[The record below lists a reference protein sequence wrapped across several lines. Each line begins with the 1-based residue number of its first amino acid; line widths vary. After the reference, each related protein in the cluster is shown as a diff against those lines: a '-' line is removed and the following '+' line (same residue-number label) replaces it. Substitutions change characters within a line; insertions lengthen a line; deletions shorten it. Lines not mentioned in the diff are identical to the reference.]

1 MNNDEKIKNY
11 GDEDFLENRES
22 AGKSMKSSFTDRR
35 DDKNR
40 FHFI

>member
-11 GDEDFLENRES
+11 GDEDFLENRGS
-22 AGKSMKSSFTDRR
+22 ARILMKSSFTDRR
-35 DDKNR
+35 EEKNR